1 MSFIPPPPPPFPS
14 IVKWVLTNTLWWWLL
29 YFLTIRCFFKV
40 NEIAFINTLEAQ
52 NKKIEV
58 LTRHQVWHKNA
69 YKFIHCFLLYF
80 FTFIIV
86 AFRFCHCQAT
96 LTSKC
101 DYLLWFIT
109 LKKDFDFGRA
119 MKQGY
124 KTFRYFKLRSKF
136 WLVGNINLAS
146 FCRRINKKSVTI
158 CL

>member
-1 MSFIPPPPPPFPS
+1 MSCILPPPQFPS
-14 IVKWVLTNTLWWWLL
+14 IVKWVLTHTLWWSLL

-80 FTFIIV
+80 FAFIIV
-86 AFRFCHCQAT
+86 AFRYFHCQAA

-101 DYLLWFIT
+101 YYLPWFYYT
-109 LKKDFDFGRA
+109 KKYFDFGRA

-124 KTFRYFKLRSKF
+124 KTFRYFKTSSKF
-136 WLVGNINLAS
+136 WLFGNTNMAS
-146 FCRRINKKSVTI
+146 FCRRINKKSVSI
-158 CL
+158 CS